1 RNMANCKA
9 HKSRN
14 MSRAAPAC
22 KNQVKRMTAIDKT
35 RQADCT
41 LVNERNP
48 PAAVIHTENGILGSN
63 PQVAPEREFESSSNS
78 IAFYRCNNRLAKEH
92 TRDAQ
97 RPIAILSN
105 AQSPRL
111 ILHSREIEA

>member
-1 RNMANCKA
+1 
-9 HKSRN
+9 
-14 MSRAAPAC
+14 
-22 KNQVKRMTAIDKT
+22 MTVTDET
-35 RQADCT
+35 RQADGP